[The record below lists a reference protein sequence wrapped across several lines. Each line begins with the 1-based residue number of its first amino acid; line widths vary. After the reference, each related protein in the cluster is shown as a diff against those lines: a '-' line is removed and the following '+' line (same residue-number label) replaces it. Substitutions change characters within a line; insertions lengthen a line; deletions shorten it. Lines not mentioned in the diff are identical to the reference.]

1 MWDDVVQGTAYGL
14 SVYKGRM
21 VRNVA
26 YVRQGN
32 FLGVYG
38 KCVSAHTFV
47 TAVWLSIA
55 AVADAIESR
64 ECRTKHF

>member
-1 MWDDVVQGTAYGL
+1 MWDAVVQETAYGL

-26 YVRQGN
+26 HVRQGN
-32 FLGVYG
+32 SLEVYG
-38 KCVSAHTFV
+38 ECVSAHTFV
-47 TAVWLSIA
+47 AVVRLSIA

-64 ECRTKHF
+64 EYRTKHF

>member
-1 MWDDVVQGTAYGL
+1 MWDEVVQGTVYGL

-32 FLGVYG
+32 SLGVYG
-38 KCVSAHTFV
+38 ECVSAHTFV
-47 TAVWLSIA
+47 AAVLLLIA
-55 AVADAIESR
+55 AVVDAIESM
-64 ECRTKHF
+64 ECRAKLF